1 MDMVRKALDA
11 FVDLDVAR
19 AQEVIKTDSKVDHEE
34 SRGDRRARWLDEGK
48 STLSRTGVCTLSLP
62 LDISSESQTTLK
74 NIAEEVV
81 FNRGR
86 RNRSHTSTVSSQLP
100 I

>member
-1 MDMVRKALDA
+1 MVRDAMDMVRKALDA

-34 SRGDRRARWLDEGK
+34 SRGDRRARWLMKE
-48 STLSRTGVCTLSLP
+48 SPLLVEPALPASLP

-81 FNRGR
+81 
-86 RNRSHTSTVSSQLP
+86 
-100 I
+100 